1 MCIHIDSVNEMA
13 NVQNKSTGPGNRR
26 QDSSPGAIRDKKK
39 IEELKQKYNID
50 KPEDLK
56 QVYGLLNSG
65 QLKFESQLGQQF
77 DDEVYTAYQKLK
89 EGGFKSG
96 TSRKKDAGSFKT
108 SNKTGAAG
116 TKTKKKEV
124 RRLEDYDEEM
134 QAQIKLEM
142 KKADRRRKL
151 WITACS
157 VVAAACIGYFAI
169 YYIRADRSEQRWE
182 NLSQLIGSDA
192 LAGQPRAQDPFYTVS
207 REEETEIPDV
217 LDKYITLYNSNKN
230 LIGWIKIDDTIIDYP
245 VMQCDD
251 NTYYLEHNF
260 DQEED
265 RAGALFLDCNC
276 DVVKGNDNYIIYGHH
291 MTSGKMFASLPK
303 YEDESYYEEHPYIIF
318 DTIYEEA
325 VYQVMYAF
333 RSKVYNEDQ
342 VVFKYYQFID
352 AYSEEEFNSYMQE
365 MADMAYY
372 DTGVTAVY
380 GDSLLTLSTCD
391 YQETNGRFVVVAK
404 RIR

>member
-1 MCIHIDSVNEMA
+1 MA
-13 NVQNKSTGPGNRR
+13 NGQNRNAGSGNRR
-26 QDSSPGAIRDKKK
+26 QDSSPEAMRDKKT
-39 IEELKQKYNID
+39 IEELRQKYNIN
-50 KPEDLK
+50 KPDDLR
-56 QVYGLLNSG
+56 QLYGLLNSG
-65 QLKFESQLGQQF
+65 QVRFETQLGQQF
-77 DDEVYTAYQKLK
+77 DDEVYEAYQRLK
-89 EGGFKSG
+89 ETGKSG
-96 TSRKKDAGSFKT
+96 KEGRLTKPGTS
-108 SNKTGAAG
+108 
-116 TKTKKKEV
+116 KKKEV

-142 KKADRRRKL
+142 KKADRRRRL
-151 WITACS
+151 WIAACAT
-157 VVAAACIGYFAI
+157 VAVACIGYFAI

-182 NLSQLIGSDA
+182 HLSDLIGSDA
-192 LAGQPRAQDPFYTVS
+192 LAGQEQPQNPFYTVS
-207 REEETEIPDV
+207 PEEEIETPDV

-251 NTYYLEHNF
+251 NTYYLDHNF
-260 DQEED
+260 DQKED

-276 DVVKGNDNYIIYGHH
+276 DVVRGNDNYIIYGHH

-303 YEDESYYEEHPYIIF
+303 YEDPEYYKEHPYITF
-318 DTIYEEA
+318 DTIYEEGI
-325 VYQVMYAF
+325 YQVMYAF
-333 RSKVYNEDQ
+333 RSRVYNEDQ

-391 YQETNGRFVVVAK
+391 YQEPNGRFVVVAK
-404 RIR
+404 RIQ

>member
-1 MCIHIDSVNEMA
+1 MA
-13 NVQNKSTGPGNRR
+13 NGQSKNAASGIRR
-26 QDSSPGAIRDKKK
+26 QDSSPGAVRDKKI
-39 IEELKQKYNID
+39 IEELKKKYNIRQ
-50 KPEDLK
+50 PEDLK
-56 QVYGLLNSG
+56 QLYGLLNTG
-65 QLKFESQLGQQF
+65 QIRFETQLGQQF
-77 DDEVYTAYQKLK
+77 DDEVYEAYQKLK
-89 EGGFKSG
+89 K
-96 TSRKKDAGSFKT
+96 A
-108 SNKTGAAG
+108 SNKKGASEEKG
-116 TKTKKKEV
+116 KKKEV

-134 QAQIKLEM
+134 QTQIKLEM

-151 WITACS
+151 WIAACS
-157 VVAAACIGYFAI
+157 VLAVACIGYFTV
-169 YYIRADRSEQRWE
+169 YYIRADRSEKRWE
-182 NLSQLIGSDA
+182 NLSQMIGSDA
-192 LAGQPRAQDPFYTVS
+192 LAEQPQPQNPFYTVIQ
-207 REEETEIPDV
+207 EEGTETPDV

-365 MADMAYY
+365 MADLAYY

-404 RIR
+404 RIQ

>member
-1 MCIHIDSVNEMA
+1 MA
-13 NVQNKSTGPGNRR
+13 NVQNRTTGSGNRR
-26 QDSSPGAIRDKKK
+26 DSSPEAIRDKKK
-39 IEELKQKYNID
+39 IEELRQKYDIA
-50 KPEDLK
+50 KPEELK
-56 QVYGLLNSG
+56 QLYGLLNSG
-65 QLKFESQLGQQF
+65 QIKFESQLGHQF
-77 DDEVYTAYQKLK
+77 DDEVYTAYQKAK
-89 EGGFKSG
+89 DSDGFKNAALG
-96 TSRKKDAGSFKT
+96 KKGVGGNKT
-108 SNKTGAAG
+108 SGFKASKKKSAAG
-116 TKTKKKEV
+116 TKAEKKES

-134 QAQIKLEM
+134 QAQIRQEM

-151 WITACS
+151 WIAACS
-157 VVAAACIGYFAI
+157 IVAVACIGYFVI

-182 NLSQLIGSDA
+182 HLSNLVGSDA
-192 LAGQPRAQDPFYTVS
+192 LAGQPQAQNPFYTVT
-207 REEETEIPDV
+207 REEDIEVPDV
-217 LDKYITLYNSNKN
+217 LDKYITLFNSNKN

-245 VMQCDD
+245 VMQCGD

-260 DQEED
+260 DQKED
-265 RAGALFLDCNC
+265 RAGALFLDCGC

-303 YEDESYYEEHPYIIF
+303 YESESYYKEHPYITF
-318 DTIYEEA
+318 DTIYEEG

-333 RSKVYNEDQ
+333 RSKVYNEEQ

>member
-1 MCIHIDSVNEMA
+1 MA
-13 NVQNKSTGPGNRR
+13 NGKNSNTGSGNRR
-26 QDSSPGAIRDKKK
+26 QDSSPGAIRDQKTIEGLRQKYNINK
-39 IEELKQKYNID
+39 PEELKQ
-50 KPEDLK
+50 L
-56 QVYGLLNSG
+56 YGLLNSG
-65 QLKFESQLGQQF
+65 QIRFETQIGQQF
-77 DDEVYTAYQKLK
+77 DDEIYEAYQKIK
-89 EGGFKSG
+89 DTGGFKAG
-96 TSRKKDAGSFKT
+96 TSNKSFKT
-108 SNKTGAAG
+108 SNKKGAAG
-116 TKTKKKEV
+116 AKAKKKESK
-124 RRLEDYDEEM
+124 RLEDYDEEM

-151 WITACS
+151 WIAACS
-157 VVAAACIGYFAI
+157 IVAVACIGYFVI

-182 NLSQLIGSDA
+182 HLSNLVGSDV
-192 LAGQPRAQDPFYTVS
+192 LAGQSQAQNPFYTVT
-207 REEETEIPDV
+207 REEDIEVPDV

-245 VMQCDD
+245 VMQCND

-265 RAGALFLDCNC
+265 RAGALFLDCGC
-276 DVVKGNDNYIIYGHH
+276 DVVRGNDNYIIYGHH

-303 YEDESYYEEHPYIIF
+303 YESESYYQDHPYIRF

-333 RSKVYNEDQ
+333 RSKVYTEDQ
-342 VVFKYYQFID
+342 IVFKYYQFID

>member
-1 MCIHIDSVNEMA
+1 MA
-13 NVQNKSTGPGNRR
+13 NGQSRSTASGNRR
-26 QDSSPGAIRDKKK
+26 QDSSPGAVRDKKLIEELRQK
-39 IEELKQKYNID
+39 YNIHKPEELKQ
-50 KPEDLK
+50 L
-56 QVYGLLNSG
+56 YGLLNSG
-65 QLKFESQLGQQF
+65 QIRFETQLGQQF
-77 DDEVYTAYQKLK
+77 DDEVYEAYQKWK
-89 EGGFKSG
+89 EQGDVAPKSA
-96 TSRKKDAGSFKT
+96 KKKKT
-108 SNKTGAAG
+108 AAG
-116 TKTKKKEV
+116 AEKKEV

-151 WITACS
+151 WIAACA
-157 VVAAACIGYFAI
+157 VVAVACIGYFAM
-169 YYIRADRSEQRWE
+169 YHIRADRSERRWE
-182 NLSQLIGSDA
+182 NLSQMVGSDA
-192 LAGQPRAQDPFYTVS
+192 LAGRQEQSQNPFYTIT
-207 REEETEIPDV
+207 REEDVEIPDV

-245 VMQCDD
+245 VMQCGD

-276 DVVKGNDNYIIYGHH
+276 DVVRGNDNYIIYGHH

-303 YEDESYYEEHPYIIF
+303 YESESYYKEHPYITF

-333 RSKVYNEDQ
+333 RSKVYTEDQ

-365 MADMAYY
+365 MADMAFY

>member
-1 MCIHIDSVNEMA
+1 MTNGK
-13 NVQNKSTGPGNRR
+13 NRNTGSGNRR
-26 QDSSPGAIRDKKK
+26 QDRSPGAIRDQKTIDGLRQKYDINK
-39 IEELKQKYNID
+39 PEELKQ
-50 KPEDLK
+50 L
-56 QVYGLLNSG
+56 YGLLNSG
-65 QLKFESQLGQQF
+65 QIKFESQLGQQF
-77 DDEVYTAYQKLK
+77 DDEIYEAYQKIK
-89 EGGFKSG
+89 DTGGFKAGAS
-96 TSRKKDAGSFKT
+96 KKKGAGS
-108 SNKTGAAG
+108 NKKGAAG
-116 TKTKKKEV
+116 VKAEKKEI

-134 QAQIKLEM
+134 QAQIKQVM

-151 WITACS
+151 WIAVCS
-157 VVAAACIGYFAI
+157 IVAVACIGYFAI
-169 YYIRADRSEQRWE
+169 YYIRADRSERRWE
-182 NLSQLIGSDA
+182 HLSNLIGSDA
-192 LAGQPRAQDPFYTVS
+192 LAGQPQAQAQNPFYTVIK
-207 REEETEIPDV
+207 EEDTEIPDV

-245 VMQCDD
+245 VMQCND

-260 DQEED
+260 DQKED

-276 DVVKGNDNYIIYGHH
+276 DVVRGNDNYIIYGHH

-303 YEDESYYEEHPYIIF
+303 YESESYYKEHPYIIF
-318 DTIYEEA
+318 DTIYEEG

-333 RSKVYNEDQ
+333 RSKVYNEEQ

-404 RIR
+404 RIQ

>member
-1 MCIHIDSVNEMA
+1 MMNG
-13 NVQNKSTGPGNRR
+13 QNRNTGSGNRR
-26 QDSSPGAIRDKKK
+26 QDSSPGAVRDKKI
-39 IEELKQKYNID
+39 IEGLREKYNIE

-56 QVYGLLNSG
+56 QLYGLLNTG
-65 QLKFESQLGQQF
+65 KIRFETQVGQQF
-77 DDEVYTAYQKLK
+77 DDEVYDAYQKWK
-89 EGGFKSG
+89 ETGSLPSK
-96 TSRKKDAGSFKT
+96 TSKKKDAA
-108 SNKTGAAG
+108 GA
-116 TKTKKKEV
+116 KTKKKEV

-151 WITACS
+151 WIAACS

-182 NLSQLIGSDA
+182 DLSNLIGSDT
-192 LAGQPRAQDPFYTVS
+192 LAGQGQAQNNPFYTVT

-245 VMQCDD
+245 VMQCSD

-260 DQEED
+260 DQKED

-303 YEDESYYEEHPYIIF
+303 YESESYYKEHPYITF

-333 RSKVYNEDQ
+333 RSKVYTEDQ

-391 YQETNGRFVVVAK
+391 YQENNGRFVVVAK

>member
-1 MCIHIDSVNEMA
+1 MTNGK
-13 NVQNKSTGPGNRR
+13 NRNTGSGNRR
-26 QDSSPGAIRDKKK
+26 QDRSPGAIRDQKTIDGLRQKYDINK
-39 IEELKQKYNID
+39 PEELKQ
-50 KPEDLK
+50 L
-56 QVYGLLNSG
+56 YGLLNSG
-65 QLKFESQLGQQF
+65 QIKFESQLGQQF
-77 DDEVYTAYQKLK
+77 DDEIYEAYQKIK
-89 EGGFKSG
+89 DTGGFKAGAS
-96 TSRKKDAGSFKT
+96 KKKGAGSK
-108 SNKTGAAG
+108 KKGAAG
-116 TKTKKKEV
+116 VKAEKKEI

-134 QAQIKLEM
+134 QAQIKQVM

-151 WITACS
+151 WIAVCS
-157 VVAAACIGYFAI
+157 IVAVACIGYFAI
-169 YYIRADRSEQRWE
+169 YYIRADRSERRWE
-182 NLSQLIGSDA
+182 HLSNLIGSDA
-192 LAGQPRAQDPFYTVS
+192 LAGQPQAQAQNPFYTVIK
-207 REEETEIPDV
+207 EEDTEIPDV

-245 VMQCDD
+245 VMQCND

-260 DQEED
+260 DQKED

-276 DVVKGNDNYIIYGHH
+276 DVVRGNDNYIIYGHH

-303 YEDESYYEEHPYIIF
+303 YESESYYKEHPYIIF
-318 DTIYEEA
+318 DTIYEEG

-333 RSKVYNEDQ
+333 RSKVYNEEQ

-404 RIR
+404 RIQ

>member
-1 MCIHIDSVNEMA
+1 MA
-13 NVQNKSTGPGNRR
+13 NGKNSYAGSGNRR
-26 QDSSPGAIRDKKK
+26 QDSSPGAIRDQKTIDGLRQKYDINK
-39 IEELKQKYNID
+39 PEELKQ
-50 KPEDLK
+50 L
-56 QVYGLLNSG
+56 YGLLNSG
-65 QLKFESQLGQQF
+65 QIKFESQIGQQF
-77 DDEVYTAYQKLK
+77 DDEIYEAYQKIK
-89 EGGFKSG
+89 DTGGFKAGASKKKG
-96 TSRKKDAGSFKT
+96 TGGHKKDAA
-108 SNKTGAAG
+108 GA
-116 TKTKKKEV
+116 KVKKQESK
-124 RRLEDYDEEM
+124 RLEDYDEKM

-151 WITACS
+151 WIAACS
-157 VVAAACIGYFAI
+157 IVAVACIGYFAV

-182 NLSQLIGSDA
+182 HLSNLVGSDV
-192 LAGQPRAQDPFYTVS
+192 LAGQPQAQNPFYTVA

-245 VMQCDD
+245 VMQCND

-260 DQEED
+260 DQQED
-265 RAGALFLDCNC
+265 RAGALFLDCGC
-276 DVVKGNDNYIIYGHH
+276 DVVRGNDNYIIYGHH

-303 YEDESYYEEHPYIIF
+303 YESESYYKEHPYITF

-333 RSKVYNEDQ
+333 RSKVYNEEQ

-365 MADMAYY
+365 MADIAYY

-404 RIR
+404 RIQ

>member
-1 MCIHIDSVNEMA
+1 MA
-13 NVQNKSTGPGNRR
+13 NGQSKNAASGIRR
-26 QDSSPGAIRDKKK
+26 QDSSPGAVRDKKI
-39 IEELKQKYNID
+39 IEELKKKYNIRQ
-50 KPEDLK
+50 PEDLK
-56 QVYGLLNSG
+56 QLYGLLNTG
-65 QLKFESQLGQQF
+65 QIRFETQLGQQF
-77 DDEVYTAYQKLK
+77 DDEVYEAYQKLK
-89 EGGFKSG
+89 K
-96 TSRKKDAGSFKT
+96 A
-108 SNKTGAAG
+108 SNKKGASEEKG
-116 TKTKKKEV
+116 KKKEV

-134 QAQIKLEM
+134 QTQIKLEM

-151 WITACS
+151 WIAACS
-157 VVAAACIGYFAI
+157 VLAVACIGYFTV
-169 YYIRADRSEQRWE
+169 YYIRADRSEKRWE
-182 NLSQLIGSDA
+182 NLSQMIGSDA
-192 LAGQPRAQDPFYTVS
+192 LAEQPQPQNPFYTVIQ
-207 REEETEIPDV
+207 EEGTETPDV

-365 MADMAYY
+365 MAELAYY

-404 RIR
+404 RIQ

>member
-1 MCIHIDSVNEMA
+1 MTNGK
-13 NVQNKSTGPGNRR
+13 NRNTGSGNRR
-26 QDSSPGAIRDKKK
+26 QDSSPGAIRDQKTIDGLRQKYDINK
-39 IEELKQKYNID
+39 PEELKQ
-50 KPEDLK
+50 L
-56 QVYGLLNSG
+56 YGLLNSG
-65 QLKFESQLGQQF
+65 QIKFESQIGQQF
-77 DDEVYTAYQKLK
+77 DDEIYEAYQKIK
-89 EGGFKSG
+89 DMGGFKAG
-96 TSRKKDAGSFKT
+96 TSKKKGAGSNKTSGFKT
-108 SNKTGAAG
+108 SNKKGAAG
-116 TKTKKKEV
+116 AKAEKKEL
-124 RRLEDYDEEM
+124 RRLEDYDEDM
-134 QAQIKLEM
+134 QAQIKQVM

-151 WITACS
+151 WIAACS
-157 VVAAACIGYFAI
+157 IVAVACIGYFAM

-182 NLSQLIGSDA
+182 NLSNLIGSNA
-192 LAGQPRAQDPFYTVS
+192 LAGQPQAQNPFYTVIK
-207 REEETEIPDV
+207 EEDTEIPDV

-245 VMQCDD
+245 VMQCND

-260 DQEED
+260 DQKED

-276 DVVKGNDNYIIYGHH
+276 DVVRGNDNYIIYGHH

-303 YEDESYYEEHPYIIF
+303 YESESYYQDHPYIRF

-333 RSKVYNEDQ
+333 RSKVYTEDQ

-404 RIR
+404 RIQ

>member
-1 MCIHIDSVNEMA
+1 MA
-13 NVQNKSTGPGNRR
+13 NGQSKNAASGNRR
-26 QDSSPGAIRDKKK
+26 QDSSPGAVRDRKL
-39 IEELKQKYNID
+39 IEELEKKYNIRQ
-50 KPEDLK
+50 PEDLK
-56 QVYGLLNSG
+56 QLYGLLNTG
-65 QLKFESQLGQQF
+65 QIRFETQLGQQF
-77 DDEVYTAYQKLK
+77 DDEVYEAYQKLK
-89 EGGFKSG
+89 DSGFKSG
-96 TSRKKDAGSFKT
+96 SSGKKHGSGYKA
-108 SNKTGAAG
+108 SNKKGASEEKG
-116 TKTKKKEV
+116 KKKEV

-134 QAQIKLEM
+134 QTQIKLEM

-151 WITACS
+151 WIAACA
-157 VVAAACIGYFAI
+157 VLAVACIGYFTV
-169 YYIRADRSEQRWE
+169 YYIKADRSEKRWE
-182 NLSQLIGSDA
+182 NLSQMIGSDA
-192 LAGQPRAQDPFYTVS
+192 LAAQEQPQNPFYTVIQ
-207 REEETEIPDV
+207 EEETETPDV

-365 MADMAYY
+365 MADLAYY

-391 YQETNGRFVVVAK
+391 YQEANGRFVVVAK
-404 RIR
+404 RIQ

>member
-1 MCIHIDSVNEMA
+1 MA
-13 NVQNKSTGPGNRR
+13 NGQNRNAGSGNRR
-26 QDSSPGAIRDKKK
+26 QDSSPEAMRDKKT
-39 IEELKQKYNID
+39 IEELRQKYNIN
-50 KPEDLK
+50 KPDDLR
-56 QVYGLLNSG
+56 QLYGLLNSG
-65 QLKFESQLGQQF
+65 QVRFETHLGQQF
-77 DDEVYTAYQKLK
+77 DDEIYEAYQRLK
-89 EGGFKSG
+89 ETGKNGKEGRLAKPG
-96 TSRKKDAGSFKT
+96 TS
-108 SNKTGAAG
+108 
-116 TKTKKKEV
+116 KKKEV

-142 KKADRRRKL
+142 KKADRRRRL
-151 WITACS
+151 WIAACAT
-157 VVAAACIGYFAI
+157 VAVACIGYFAI

-182 NLSQLIGSDA
+182 HLSDLIGSDA
-192 LAGQPRAQDPFYTVS
+192 LAGQEQPQNPFYTLS
-207 REEETEIPDV
+207 PEEEIETPDV

-251 NTYYLEHNF
+251 NTYYLDHNF
-260 DQEED
+260 DQKED

-276 DVVKGNDNYIIYGHH
+276 DVVRGNDNYIIYGHH

-303 YEDESYYEEHPYIIF
+303 YEDPEYYKEHPYITF
-318 DTIYEEA
+318 DTIYEEGI
-325 VYQVMYAF
+325 YQVMYAF
-333 RSKVYNEDQ
+333 RSRVYNEDQ

-391 YQETNGRFVVVAK
+391 YQEPNGRFVVVAK
-404 RIR
+404 RIQ

>member
-1 MCIHIDSVNEMA
+1 
-13 NVQNKSTGPGNRR
+13 
-26 QDSSPGAIRDKKK
+26 
-39 IEELKQKYNID
+39 
-50 KPEDLK
+50 
-56 QVYGLLNSG
+56 
-65 QLKFESQLGQQF
+65 
-77 DDEVYTAYQKLK
+77 
-89 EGGFKSG
+89 
-96 TSRKKDAGSFKT
+96 
-108 SNKTGAAG
+108 
-116 TKTKKKEV
+116 
-124 RRLEDYDEEM
+124 
-134 QAQIKLEM
+134 
-142 KKADRRRKL
+142 
-151 WITACS
+151 
-157 VVAAACIGYFAI
+157 
-169 YYIRADRSEQRWE
+169 DRSEQRWE
-182 NLSQLIGSDA
+182 HLSNLVGSDA
-192 LAGQPRAQDPFYTVS
+192 LAGQPQAQNPFYTVT
-207 REEETEIPDV
+207 REEDTEVPDV

-245 VMQCDD
+245 VMQCND

-265 RAGALFLDCNC
+265 RAGALFLDCGC
-276 DVVKGNDNYIIYGHH
+276 DVVRGNDNYIIYGHH

-303 YEDESYYEEHPYIIF
+303 YESESYYQDHPYIRF

-333 RSKVYNEDQ
+333 RSKVYTEDQ

-404 RIR
+404 RIQ

>member
-1 MCIHIDSVNEMA
+1 MA
-13 NVQNKSTGPGNRR
+13 NGQSKNAASGIRR
-26 QDSSPGAIRDKKK
+26 QDSSPGAVRDKKI
-39 IEELKQKYNID
+39 IEELKKKYNIRQL
-50 KPEDLK
+50 EDLK
-56 QVYGLLNSG
+56 QLYGLLNTG
-65 QLKFESQLGQQF
+65 QIRFETQLGQQF
-77 DDEVYTAYQKLK
+77 DDEVYEAYQKLK
-89 EGGFKSG
+89 K
-96 TSRKKDAGSFKT
+96 A
-108 SNKTGAAG
+108 SNKKGASEEKG
-116 TKTKKKEV
+116 KKKEV

-134 QAQIKLEM
+134 QTQIKLEM

-151 WITACS
+151 WIAACS
-157 VVAAACIGYFAI
+157 VLAVACIGYFTV
-169 YYIRADRSEQRWE
+169 YYIRADRSEKRWE
-182 NLSQLIGSDA
+182 NLSQMIGSDA
-192 LAGQPRAQDPFYTVS
+192 LAEQPQPQNPFYTVIQ
-207 REEETEIPDV
+207 EEGTETPDV

-365 MADMAYY
+365 MAELAYY

-404 RIR
+404 RIQ

>member
-1 MCIHIDSVNEMA
+1 MTNGK
-13 NVQNKSTGPGNRR
+13 NRNTGSGNRR
-26 QDSSPGAIRDKKK
+26 QDRSPGAIRDQKTIDGLRQKYDINK
-39 IEELKQKYNID
+39 PEELKQ
-50 KPEDLK
+50 L
-56 QVYGLLNSG
+56 YGLLNSG
-65 QLKFESQLGQQF
+65 QIKFESQLGQQF
-77 DDEVYTAYQKLK
+77 DDEIYEAYQKIK
-89 EGGFKSG
+89 DTGGFKAGAS
-96 TSRKKDAGSFKT
+96 KKKGAGS
-108 SNKTGAAG
+108 NKKGAAG
-116 TKTKKKEV
+116 VKAEKKEI

-134 QAQIKLEM
+134 QAQIKQVM

-151 WITACS
+151 WIAVCS
-157 VVAAACIGYFAI
+157 IVAVACIGYFAI
-169 YYIRADRSEQRWE
+169 YYIRADRSERRWE
-182 NLSQLIGSDA
+182 HLSNLIGSDA
-192 LAGQPRAQDPFYTVS
+192 LAGQPQAQAQNPFYTVIK
-207 REEETEIPDV
+207 EEDTEIPDV

-245 VMQCDD
+245 VMQCND

-260 DQEED
+260 DQKED

-276 DVVKGNDNYIIYGHH
+276 DVVRGNDNYIIYGHH

-303 YEDESYYEEHPYIIF
+303 YESESYYKEHPYIIF
-318 DTIYEEA
+318 DTIYEEG

-333 RSKVYNEDQ
+333 RSKVYNEEQ

-391 YQETNGRFVVVAK
+391 YQEANGRFVVVAK
-404 RIR
+404 RIQ

>member
-1 MCIHIDSVNEMA
+1 MTNGKNSN
-13 NVQNKSTGPGNRR
+13 TGSGNRR
-26 QDSSPGAIRDKKK
+26 QDSSPGAIRDQKTIEGLRQKYNINK
-39 IEELKQKYNID
+39 PEELKQ
-50 KPEDLK
+50 L
-56 QVYGLLNSG
+56 YGLLNSG
-65 QLKFESQLGQQF
+65 QIRFETQLGQQF
-77 DDEVYTAYQKLK
+77 DDEVYEAYQKIK
-89 EGGFKSG
+89 NADGFKSG
-96 TSRKKDAGSFKT
+96 TSKKKGTGGHKKDAA
-108 SNKTGAAG
+108 GANA
-116 TKTKKKEV
+116 KKKES
-124 RRLEDYDEEM
+124 RRLEDFDEEM

-151 WITACS
+151 WIAACS
-157 VVAAACIGYFAI
+157 IVAVACIGYFVI

-182 NLSQLIGSDA
+182 HLSNLVGSDA
-192 LAGQPRAQDPFYTVS
+192 LAGQRQPQNPFYTVT
-207 REEETEIPDV
+207 REEDTETPDV

-245 VMQCDD
+245 VMQCND

-276 DVVKGNDNYIIYGHH
+276 DVVRGNDNYIIYGHH

-303 YEDESYYEEHPYIIF
+303 YESESYYKDHPYIRF

-333 RSKVYNEDQ
+333 RSKVYNEEQ

-365 MADMAYY
+365 MADLAYY

-404 RIR
+404 RIQ

>member
-1 MCIHIDSVNEMA
+1 MTNGK
-13 NVQNKSTGPGNRR
+13 NRNTGSGNRR
-26 QDSSPGAIRDKKK
+26 QDSSPGAIRDQKTIEGLRQKYDINK
-39 IEELKQKYNID
+39 PEELKQ
-50 KPEDLK
+50 L
-56 QVYGLLNSG
+56 YGLLNSG
-65 QLKFESQLGQQF
+65 QIKFESQLGQQF
-77 DDEVYTAYQKLK
+77 DDEIYEAYQKIK
-89 EGGFKSG
+89 DTGGFKSG
-96 TSRKKDAGSFKT
+96 ASKKKGAGS
-108 SNKTGAAG
+108 NKKGATGA
-116 TKTKKKEV
+116 KTEKKEI

-134 QAQIKLEM
+134 QAQIKQVM

-151 WITACS
+151 WIAVCS
-157 VVAAACIGYFAI
+157 IVAVSCIGYFAM
-169 YYIRADRSEQRWE
+169 YYLRADRSEQRWE
-182 NLSQLIGSDA
+182 NLSNLIGSDA
-192 LAGQPRAQDPFYTVS
+192 LAGQPQAQNPFYTVVK
-207 REEETEIPDV
+207 EEDTEIPDV

-245 VMQCDD
+245 VMQCND

-260 DQEED
+260 DQKED

-303 YEDESYYEEHPYIIF
+303 YESESYYKEHPYIIF
-318 DTIYEEA
+318 DTIYEEG

-333 RSKVYNEDQ
+333 RSKVYNEEQ

-391 YQETNGRFVVVAK
+391 YQEANGRFVVVAK
-404 RIR
+404 RIQ

>member
-1 MCIHIDSVNEMA
+1 MTNGK
-13 NVQNKSTGPGNRR
+13 NRNTGSGNRR
-26 QDSSPGAIRDKKK
+26 QDSSPGAIRDQKTIAGLRQKYNVSK
-39 IEELKQKYNID
+39 PEELKQ
-50 KPEDLK
+50 L
-56 QVYGLLNSG
+56 YGLLNSG
-65 QLKFESQLGQQF
+65 QIRFETQLGQQF
-77 DDEVYTAYQKLK
+77 DDEVYEAYQKLK
-89 EGGFKSG
+89 ETGSMKSAR
-96 TSRKKDAGSFKT
+96 TSKKKDGVRAE
-108 SNKTGAAG
+108 
-116 TKTKKKEV
+116 TKKKEI

-142 KKADRRRKL
+142 KKADRRRKC
-151 WITACS
+151 WIAVCS
-157 VVAAACIGYFAI
+157 IVAAACIGYFAI

-182 NLSQLIGSDA
+182 HLSNLVGSDA
-192 LAGQPRAQDPFYTVS
+192 LAGQRQSQNPFYTVT

-245 VMQCDD
+245 VMQCND
-251 NTYYLEHNF
+251 NTYYLDHNF

-276 DVVKGNDNYIIYGHH
+276 DVVRGNDNYIIYGHH

-303 YEDESYYEEHPYIIF
+303 YESESYYKEHPYIIF
-318 DTIYEEA
+318 DTIYEEG

-333 RSKVYNEDQ
+333 RSKVYNEEQ

-404 RIR
+404 RIQ

>member
-1 MCIHIDSVNEMA
+1 MA
-13 NVQNKSTGPGNRR
+13 NAKNSNTGSGNRR
-26 QDSSPGAIRDKKK
+26 QDSSPGAIRDQKTIEGLRQKYNINK
-39 IEELKQKYNID
+39 PEELKQ
-50 KPEDLK
+50 L
-56 QVYGLLNSG
+56 YGLLNSG
-65 QLKFESQLGQQF
+65 QIRFETQIGQQF
-77 DDEVYTAYQKLK
+77 DDEVYEAYQKTK
-89 EGGFKSG
+89 DADGFKSG
-96 TSRKKDAGSFKT
+96 TSKKSFKA
-108 SNKTGAAG
+108 SNKKGAAG
-116 TKTKKKEV
+116 AKAKKQESK
-124 RRLEDYDEEM
+124 RLEDYDEEM

-151 WITACS
+151 WIAVCS
-157 VVAAACIGYFAI
+157 IVAVACIGCFVI
-169 YYIRADRSEQRWE
+169 YYIRANRSEQRWE
-182 NLSQLIGSDA
+182 HLSNLVGSDV
-192 LAGQPRAQDPFYTVS
+192 LAGQSQAQNPFYTVA
-207 REEETEIPDV
+207 REEETEVPDV

-245 VMQCDD
+245 VMQCND

-260 DQEED
+260 DQQED
-265 RAGALFLDCNC
+265 RAGALFLDCGC
-276 DVVKGNDNYIIYGHH
+276 DVVRGNDNYIIYGHH

-303 YEDESYYEEHPYIIF
+303 YESESYYQDHPYIRF

-333 RSKVYNEDQ
+333 RSKVYTEDQ

-404 RIR
+404 RIQ

>member
-1 MCIHIDSVNEMA
+1 MA
-13 NVQNKSTGPGNRR
+13 DVQNRSTGPGNRR
-26 QDSSPGAIRDKKK
+26 QDSSPGAVRDKKK
-39 IEELKQKYNID
+39 IEELRQKYNIN

-56 QVYGLLNSG
+56 QLYGLLNSG

-77 DDEVYTAYQKLK
+77 DDEVYTAYQKWK
-89 EGGFKSG
+89 DTGGLQSG
-96 TSRKKDAGSFKT
+96 MKKGTGGLKT
-108 SNKTGAAG
+108 SKKKEKEAGAE
-116 TKTKKKEV
+116 KKEV

-134 QAQIKLEM
+134 QAQIRLEM

-151 WITACS
+151 WIAACS
-157 VVAAACIGYFAI
+157 VVAAACIGYFAV
-169 YYIRADRSEQRWE
+169 YYIRADRSAQRWE

-192 LAGQPRAQDPFYTVS
+192 LAGQTQAQDPFYTVS

-303 YEDESYYEEHPYIIF
+303 YESESYYKEHPYITF

-325 VYQVMYAF
+325 VYQVMYVF

-342 VVFKYYQFID
+342 IVFKYYQFID

-365 MADMAYY
+365 MADMSYY

-404 RIR
+404 RIQ

>member
-1 MCIHIDSVNEMA
+1 MA
-13 NVQNKSTGPGNRR
+13 NGQNRNAGSGNRR
-26 QDSSPGAIRDKKK
+26 QDSSPEAMRDKKT
-39 IEELKQKYNID
+39 IEELRQKYNIN
-50 KPEDLK
+50 KPDDLR
-56 QVYGLLNSG
+56 QLYGLLNSG
-65 QLKFESQLGQQF
+65 QVRFETHLGQQF
-77 DDEVYTAYQKLK
+77 DDEIYEAYQRLK
-89 EGGFKSG
+89 ETGKNGKEGRLAKPG
-96 TSRKKDAGSFKT
+96 TS
-108 SNKTGAAG
+108 
-116 TKTKKKEV
+116 KKKEV

-142 KKADRRRKL
+142 KKADRRRRL
-151 WITACS
+151 WIAACAT
-157 VVAAACIGYFAI
+157 VAVACIGYFAI

-182 NLSQLIGSDA
+182 HLSDLIGSDA
-192 LAGQPRAQDPFYTVS
+192 LAGQEQPQTPFYTLS
-207 REEETEIPDV
+207 PEEEIETPDV

-251 NTYYLEHNF
+251 NTYYLDHNF
-260 DQEED
+260 DQKED

-276 DVVKGNDNYIIYGHH
+276 DVVRGNDNYIIYGHH

-303 YEDESYYEEHPYIIF
+303 YEDPEYYKEHPYITF
-318 DTIYEEA
+318 DTIYEEGI
-325 VYQVMYAF
+325 YQVMYAF
-333 RSKVYNEDQ
+333 RSRVYNEDQ

-391 YQETNGRFVVVAK
+391 YQEPNGRFVVVAK
-404 RIR
+404 RIQ